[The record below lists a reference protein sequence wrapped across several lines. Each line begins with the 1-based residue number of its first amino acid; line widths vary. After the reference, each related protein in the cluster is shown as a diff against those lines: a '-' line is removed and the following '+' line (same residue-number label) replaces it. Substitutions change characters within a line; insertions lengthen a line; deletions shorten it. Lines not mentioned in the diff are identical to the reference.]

1 MIAGIKIQ
9 SISDIITN
17 SSSEVFVSEK
27 SEALIKAL
35 EIMGIGYD
43 YYETEEQLRK
53 AVEAEPSDFDE
64 LVDFNIYRDVI
75 YYLDEFH
82 ETKTDDE
89 IWDFFKVFYI
99 DLVGKVVINVDRDY
113 LYRQEEN
120 CNIDLF
126 KLIKE

>member
-1 MIAGIKIQ
+1 MKIIVQ
-9 SISDIITN
+9 SFSDIITN

-35 EIMGIGYD
+35 ETMGIDYD

-53 AVEAEPSDFDE
+53 AVEADPYDFDE
-64 LVDFNIYRDVI
+64 IVDCNIYVNVMYFIDK
-75 YYLDEFH
+75 FH

-89 IWDFFKVFYI
+89 IWDFFKPFYI
-99 DLVGKVVINVDRDY
+99 DLVGKVIVEVDRDY
-113 LYRQEEN
+113 LYRQEQN
-120 CNIDLF
+120 HNINLF

>member
-1 MIAGIKIQ
+1 MKIIVQ
-9 SISDIITN
+9 SFSDIITN

-27 SEALIKAL
+27 SEELIKAL
-35 EIMGIGYD
+35 ETMGIGYD

-53 AVEAEPSDFDE
+53 AVEAEPYEFDE

-82 ETKTDDE
+82 KTKTDDE
-89 IWDFFKVFYI
+89 IWDFFKPFYI
-99 DLVGKVVINVDRDY
+99 DLVGKVIVEVDRDY
-113 LYRQEEN
+113 LYRQEQN
-120 CNIDLF
+120 HNINLF

>member
-1 MIAGIKIQ
+1 MKIIVQ
-9 SISDIITN
+9 SFSDIITN

-43 YYETEEQLRK
+43 YYETEEQLRR
-53 AVEAEPSDFDE
+53 AVESAPYEFDE
-64 LVDFNIYRDVI
+64 LIDFNIYRDVI

-82 ETKTDDE
+82 KTKTDDE

-99 DLVGKVVINVDRDY
+99 DLVGKIVINVDRDY

-120 CNIDLF
+120 CNIDLH

>member
-1 MIAGIKIQ
+1 MKIIVQ
-9 SISDIITN
+9 SFSDIITN

-27 SEALIKAL
+27 SEELIKAL
-35 EIMGIGYD
+35 ETMGIGYD

-53 AVEAEPSDFDE
+53 AVEADPYDFDE
-64 LVDFNIYRDVI
+64 LVDCNIYVNVMYFIDK
-75 YYLDEFH
+75 FH

-89 IWDFFKVFYI
+89 IWDFFKAFYI
-99 DLVGKVVINVDRDY
+99 DLVGKVIVEVDRDY

-120 CNIDLF
+120 HNINLF

>member
-1 MIAGIKIQ
+1 MKIIVQ
-9 SISDIITN
+9 SFSDIITN

-35 EIMGIGYD
+35 ETMGIGYD
-43 YYETEEQLRK
+43 YYETEEQLRR
-53 AVEAEPSDFDE
+53 AVESAPYEFDE

-82 ETKTDDE
+82 KTKTDDE

-99 DLVGKVVINVDRDY
+99 DLVGKVIVEVDRDY
-113 LYRQEEN
+113 LYRQEKN
-120 CNIDLF
+120 HNINLF